1 MPPFARHRIETL
13 IKEELWSQV
22 GSNQLGYDA
31 KRLKFYEFDCWF
43 PIFVLINV
51 LLVWNEIMD
60 IALQVSVLVWLGYHD
75 AKTIVL
81 ACTFL

>member
-31 KRLKFYEFDCWF
+31 KRLKFYEFDC
-43 PIFVLINV
+43 
-51 LLVWNEIMD
+51 
-60 IALQVSVLVWLGYHD
+60 
-75 AKTIVL
+75 
-81 ACTFL
+81 